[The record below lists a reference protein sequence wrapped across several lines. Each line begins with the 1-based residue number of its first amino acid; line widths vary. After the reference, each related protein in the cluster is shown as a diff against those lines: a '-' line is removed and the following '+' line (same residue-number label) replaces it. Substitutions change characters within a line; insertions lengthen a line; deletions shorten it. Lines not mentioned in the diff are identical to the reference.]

1 MAHANSVSSVCPV
14 ERHEPSYLAL
24 LAKQAL
30 LAEVEL
36 TPKPGLV
43 DGRGS
48 GAHTDLSLALMKRS
62 ADAIASYFSWMAE
75 VSAELPLGRELRKQ
89 LGKIGRSA
97 ERSMFDATGGTN
109 THKGAIW
116 VLGLLVS
123 AASHTGERRPSQ
135 VARAAG
141 SIARLSDD
149 ASPALLSHGDMVR
162 AYYGAAGARGEAYR
176 DFPHVVEIGL
186 PALEAS
192 RRTGRSETASRL
204 TALLSIMAQL
214 DDTCVLYRGGLEG
227 AAVVKN
233 GARAVLAAGGSGTET
248 GDRKLHQLDQ
258 KLIRRSLSPGGSA
271 DLLAA
276 TLFLEFLKSSHIVND
291 EEQYRPEETY
301 GTN

>member
-1 MAHANSVSSVCPV
+1 MTHATSVSLVSPV
-14 ERHEPSYLAL
+14 GRHESSYLAL

-48 GAHTDLSLALMKRS
+48 GAHADLSLDLMKRS
-62 ADAIASYFSWMAE
+62 ATAIAPYFSWMAE
-75 VSAELPLGRELRKQ
+75 VSAELPLGRELRKE
-89 LGKIGRSA
+89 LGTIGRSA
-97 ERSMFDATGGTN
+97 ERSMFDVTGGVN

-123 AASHTGERRPSQ
+123 AASHTGERRPLQ

-141 SIARLSDD
+141 SIARLSD
-149 ASPALLSHGDMVR
+149 PARPELLSHGDMVR
-162 AYYGAAGARGEAYR
+162 AYYGVAGARGEACQ
-176 DFPHVVEIGL
+176 DFPHVVDIGL
-186 PALEAS
+186 PTLEDC
-192 RRTGRSETASRL
+192 RRTGRSERASRL

-227 AAVVKN
+227 GAVVKS
-233 GARAVLAAGGSGTET
+233 GARAVLAAGGPETEI
-248 GDRKLHQLDQ
+248 GDGKIQQLDQ
-258 KLIRRSLSPGGSA
+258 ELIRRRLSPGGSA

-276 TLFLEFLKSSHIVND
+276 ALFLDFLKSREIVKH
-291 EEQYRPEETY
+291 EEQYRPEEMY
-301 GTN
+301 GAN